1 MQEKVEMVGTNAVQK
16 FKMSQS
22 FIDSCTDY
30 YGTGFDDCLKQV
42 ASAFPELD
50 LFGISMDALEPV
62 MPTRNIITNDDD
74 DILESQP
81 SPKVDSGVILAQ
93 PAITPIASVS
103 KTSC

>member
-1 MQEKVEMVGTNAVQK
+1 
-16 FKMSQS
+16 
-22 FIDSCTDY
+22 
-30 YGTGFDDCLKQV
+30 
-42 ASAFPELD
+42 
-50 LFGISMDALEPV
+50 MDALEPV